1 MVDFQ
6 YKDSYGVKDLEE
18 IVRILR
24 APGGCPWDAE
34 QTHQSIRRNFLEE
47 ELGDV
52 LLQVVMHARME
63 QEAGR
68 FDLDGVADG
77 ICKKLIYRHPHV
89 FGDVA
94 VSGTGEVLSN
104 WEALKRKEKG
114 QATNTDAL
122 EAVARALPAL
132 WRAEKVQKKARKAG
146 FDWPDVSGALDKLSE
161 ELEELKT
168 AAAEGTNVAEELGD
182 LLFSAVNAARFLK
195 VDPEDAL
202 NGATDKFIGRFRK
215 VEAQAAAEEGLT
227 DKSVLTV
234 EGILEFAREAALAD
248 VEEAVG
254 RQVRYNTAIA
264 QEGLRGDYG
273 ANIGK
278 VLLATYGDDVKI
290 RAKAMAA
297 AGSDARMNGCGLP
310 VVIVSGSGNQ
320 GLTASLPVVE
330 YAKELGADWETT
342 LRAVLVSDLI
352 TIHLKAEIGRLSA
365 YCGAVSAGCGSGAGI
380 AWLYGREKEP
390 QALLKDVSHTIVNAL
405 AVDSGIVCDGAKASC
420 AAKIASAVDA
430 GLLGFYMYQNGQQF
444 RGGDGIISKG
454 VEQTIRNIGLLAT
467 QGMRE
472 TDREI
477 LDIMTTRC

>member
-1 MVDFQ
+1 MDATTYQDYVN
-6 YKDSYGVKDLEE
+6 
-18 IVRILR
+18 IL
-24 APGGCPWDAE
+24 
-34 QTHQSIRRNFLEE
+34 HE
-47 ELGDV
+47 ELVPAMGCTEPIAIAYAAAV
-52 LLQVVMHARME
+52 ARQTLGRPAQRME
-63 QEAGR
+63 VEASGNIIKNVKSVFVPNTGGLR
-68 FDLDGVADG
+68 G
-77 ICKKLIYRHPHV
+77 IPAAAAAGMAA
-89 FGDVA
+89 GDPA
-94 VSGTGEVLSN
+94 LELEVLSSIGEGEQDAIRQYLADTPIAVKLADSPFIFDIVIRA
-104 WEALKRKEKG
+104 WAGEDSALVRIVNYHTNIVRVERNGQVLKE
-114 QATNTDAL
+114 
-122 EAVARALPAL
+122 
-132 WRAEKVQKKARKAG
+132 
-146 FDWPDVSGALDKLSE
+146 
-161 ELEELKT
+161 
-168 AAAEGTNVAEELGD
+168 
-182 LLFSAVNAARFLK
+182 
-195 VDPEDAL
+195 
-202 NGATDKFIGRFRK
+202 

>member
-1 MVDFQ
+1 MDATTYQDYVN
-6 YKDSYGVKDLEE
+6 
-18 IVRILR
+18 IL
-24 APGGCPWDAE
+24 
-34 QTHQSIRRNFLEE
+34 HE
-47 ELGDV
+47 ELVPAMGCTEPIAIAYAAAV
-52 LLQVVMHARME
+52 ARQTLGRPAQRME
-63 QEAGR
+63 VEASGNIIKNVKSVFVPNTGGLR
-68 FDLDGVADG
+68 G
-77 ICKKLIYRHPHV
+77 IPAAAAAGMAA
-89 FGDVA
+89 GDPA
-94 VSGTGEVLSN
+94 LELEVLSSIGEGEQAVIRQYLADTPIAVKLADSPFIFDIVIRA
-104 WEALKRKEKG
+104 WAGEDSALVRIVNYHTNIVRVERNGQVLKE
-114 QATNTDAL
+114 
-122 EAVARALPAL
+122 
-132 WRAEKVQKKARKAG
+132 
-146 FDWPDVSGALDKLSE
+146 
-161 ELEELKT
+161 
-168 AAAEGTNVAEELGD
+168 
-182 LLFSAVNAARFLK
+182 
-195 VDPEDAL
+195 
-202 NGATDKFIGRFRK
+202 

-454 VEQTIRNIGLLAT
+454 VEETIRNIGLLAT

>member
-1 MVDFQ
+1 MKEGDFAM
-6 YKDSYGVKDLEE
+6 DAVSYQDYVNILKEELVPAMGCTEPIAIAYAAAVLRETLGRPAERMEVEASGNIIKNVKSVFVPGTGGLRGIPAAAAAGMAAGDPSLDLEVLSQIGE
-18 IVRILR
+18 AEQARIREYLACTPITVKLADSPLIFDILVRAWAGEDSALVRIANYHTHIVRI
-24 APGGCPWDAE
+24 
-34 QTHQSIRRNFLEE
+34 
-47 ELGDV
+47 
-52 LLQVVMHARME
+52 
-63 QEAGR
+63 
-68 FDLDGVADG
+68 
-77 ICKKLIYRHPHV
+77 
-89 FGDVA
+89 
-94 VSGTGEVLSN
+94 
-104 WEALKRKEKG
+104 EK
-114 QATNTDAL
+114 
-122 EAVARALPAL
+122 
-132 WRAEKVQKKARKAG
+132 
-146 FDWPDVSGALDKLSE
+146 
-161 ELEELKT
+161 
-168 AAAEGTNVAEELGD
+168 
-182 LLFSAVNAARFLK
+182 
-195 VDPEDAL
+195 
-202 NGATDKFIGRFRK
+202 NGAILKDLP
-215 VEAQAAAEEGLT
+215 VQAAAEEGLT
-227 DKSVLTV
+227 DKSALSVR
-234 EGILEFAREAALAD
+234 GILEFAREADLSD
-248 VEEAVG
+248 VEETLS
-254 RQVRYNTAIA
+254 RQIRFNTAIA

-273 ANIGK
+273 ANIGQ
-278 VLLATYGDDVKI
+278 VLLSAYGDDVKI

-320 GLTASLPVVE
+320 GLTASLPVIE
-330 YAKELGADWETT
+330 YAKELGADQET
-342 LRAVLVSDLI
+342 LYRALLVSDLI

>member
-1 MVDFQ
+1 MDAATYQDYVN
-6 YKDSYGVKDLEE
+6 
-18 IVRILR
+18 IL
-24 APGGCPWDAE
+24 
-34 QTHQSIRRNFLEE
+34 HE
-47 ELGDV
+47 ELVPAMGCTEPIAIAYAAAV
-52 LLQVVMHARME
+52 ARQTLGRPAQRME
-63 QEAGR
+63 VEASGNIIKNVKSVFVPNTGGLR
-68 FDLDGVADG
+68 G
-77 ICKKLIYRHPHV
+77 IPAAAAAGMAA
-89 FGDVA
+89 GDPA
-94 VSGTGEVLSN
+94 LELEVLSSIGEGEQAAIRQYLADTPIAVKLADSPFIFDIVIRA
-104 WEALKRKEKG
+104 WAGEDSALVRIVNYHTNIVRVERNGQVLKE
-114 QATNTDAL
+114 
-122 EAVARALPAL
+122 
-132 WRAEKVQKKARKAG
+132 
-146 FDWPDVSGALDKLSE
+146 
-161 ELEELKT
+161 
-168 AAAEGTNVAEELGD
+168 
-182 LLFSAVNAARFLK
+182 
-195 VDPEDAL
+195 
-202 NGATDKFIGRFRK
+202 

>member
-1 MVDFQ
+1 MDATTYQDYVN
-6 YKDSYGVKDLEE
+6 
-18 IVRILR
+18 IL
-24 APGGCPWDAE
+24 
-34 QTHQSIRRNFLEE
+34 HE
-47 ELGDV
+47 ELVPAMGCTEPIAIAYAAAV
-52 LLQVVMHARME
+52 ARQTLGRPAQRME
-63 QEAGR
+63 VEASGNIIKNVKSVFVPNTGGLR
-68 FDLDGVADG
+68 G
-77 ICKKLIYRHPHV
+77 IPAAAAAGMAA
-89 FGDVA
+89 GDPA
-94 VSGTGEVLSN
+94 LELEVLSSIGEGEQAAIRQYLADTPIAVKLADSPFIFDIAIRA
-104 WEALKRKEKG
+104 WAGEDSALVRIVNYHTNIVRVERNGQVLKE
-114 QATNTDAL
+114 
-122 EAVARALPAL
+122 
-132 WRAEKVQKKARKAG
+132 
-146 FDWPDVSGALDKLSE
+146 
-161 ELEELKT
+161 
-168 AAAEGTNVAEELGD
+168 
-182 LLFSAVNAARFLK
+182 
-195 VDPEDAL
+195 
-202 NGATDKFIGRFRK
+202 

-248 VEEAVG
+248 VEDAVG

-330 YAKELGADWETT
+330 YAKELGADWHST

-454 VEQTIRNIGLLAT
+454 VEETIRNIGLLAT

>member
-1 MVDFQ
+1 MDATTYQDYVN
-6 YKDSYGVKDLEE
+6 
-18 IVRILR
+18 IL
-24 APGGCPWDAE
+24 
-34 QTHQSIRRNFLEE
+34 HE
-47 ELGDV
+47 ELVPAMGCTEPIAIAYAAAV
-52 LLQVVMHARME
+52 ARQTLGRLAQRME
-63 QEAGR
+63 VEASGNIIKNVKSVFVPNTGGLR
-68 FDLDGVADG
+68 G
-77 ICKKLIYRHPHV
+77 IPAAAAAGMAA
-89 FGDVA
+89 GDPA
-94 VSGTGEVLSN
+94 LELEVLSSIGEGEQAAIRQYLVDTPIAVKLADSPFIFDIAIRA
-104 WEALKRKEKG
+104 WAGEDSALVRIVNYHTNIVRVERNGQVLKE
-114 QATNTDAL
+114 
-122 EAVARALPAL
+122 
-132 WRAEKVQKKARKAG
+132 
-146 FDWPDVSGALDKLSE
+146 
-161 ELEELKT
+161 
-168 AAAEGTNVAEELGD
+168 
-182 LLFSAVNAARFLK
+182 
-195 VDPEDAL
+195 
-202 NGATDKFIGRFRK
+202 

-342 LRAVLVSDLI
+342 LRAVLVSDLV

-454 VEQTIRNIGLLAT
+454 VEETIRNIGLLAT

>member
-1 MVDFQ
+1 MDATTYQDYVN
-6 YKDSYGVKDLEE
+6 
-18 IVRILR
+18 IL
-24 APGGCPWDAE
+24 
-34 QTHQSIRRNFLEE
+34 HE
-47 ELGDV
+47 ELVPAMGCTEPIAIAYAAAV
-52 LLQVVMHARME
+52 ARQTLGRPAQRME
-63 QEAGR
+63 VEASGNIIKNVKSVFVPNTGGLR
-68 FDLDGVADG
+68 G
-77 ICKKLIYRHPHV
+77 IPAAAAAGMAA
-89 FGDVA
+89 GDPA
-94 VSGTGEVLSN
+94 LELEVLSSIGEGEQAAIRQYLADTPIAVKLADSPFIFDIVIRA
-104 WEALKRKEKG
+104 WAGEDSALVRIVNYHTNIVRVERNGQVLKE
-114 QATNTDAL
+114 
-122 EAVARALPAL
+122 
-132 WRAEKVQKKARKAG
+132 
-146 FDWPDVSGALDKLSE
+146 
-161 ELEELKT
+161 
-168 AAAEGTNVAEELGD
+168 
-182 LLFSAVNAARFLK
+182 
-195 VDPEDAL
+195 
-202 NGATDKFIGRFRK
+202 

>member
-1 MVDFQ
+1 MDTTTYQDYVN
-6 YKDSYGVKDLEE
+6 
-18 IVRILR
+18 IL
-24 APGGCPWDAE
+24 
-34 QTHQSIRRNFLEE
+34 HE
-47 ELGDV
+47 ELVPAMGCTEPIAIAYAAAV
-52 LLQVVMHARME
+52 ARQTLGRPAQRME
-63 QEAGR
+63 VEASGNIIKNVKSVFVPNTGGLR
-68 FDLDGVADG
+68 G
-77 ICKKLIYRHPHV
+77 IPAAAAAGMAA
-89 FGDVA
+89 GDPA
-94 VSGTGEVLSN
+94 LELEVLSSIGEGEQAAIRQYLADTPIAVKLADSPFIFDIAIRA
-104 WEALKRKEKG
+104 WAGEDSALVRIVNYHTNIVRVERNDQVLKE
-114 QATNTDAL
+114 
-122 EAVARALPAL
+122 
-132 WRAEKVQKKARKAG
+132 
-146 FDWPDVSGALDKLSE
+146 
-161 ELEELKT
+161 
-168 AAAEGTNVAEELGD
+168 
-182 LLFSAVNAARFLK
+182 
-195 VDPEDAL
+195 
-202 NGATDKFIGRFRK
+202 

-454 VEQTIRNIGLLAT
+454 VEETIRNIGLLAT

>member
-1 MVDFQ
+1 MDATTYQDYVN
-6 YKDSYGVKDLEE
+6 
-18 IVRILR
+18 IL
-24 APGGCPWDAE
+24 
-34 QTHQSIRRNFLEE
+34 HE
-47 ELGDV
+47 ELVPAMGCTEPIAIAYAAAV
-52 LLQVVMHARME
+52 ARQTLGRPAQRME
-63 QEAGR
+63 VEASGNIIKNVKSVFVPNTGGLR
-68 FDLDGVADG
+68 G
-77 ICKKLIYRHPHV
+77 IPAAAAAGMAA
-89 FGDVA
+89 GDPA
-94 VSGTGEVLSN
+94 LELEVLSSIGEGEQAAIRQYLADTPIAVKLADSPLIFDIAIRA
-104 WEALKRKEKG
+104 WAGEDSALVRIVNYHTNIVRVERNGQVLKE
-114 QATNTDAL
+114 
-122 EAVARALPAL
+122 
-132 WRAEKVQKKARKAG
+132 
-146 FDWPDVSGALDKLSE
+146 
-161 ELEELKT
+161 
-168 AAAEGTNVAEELGD
+168 
-182 LLFSAVNAARFLK
+182 
-195 VDPEDAL
+195 
-202 NGATDKFIGRFRK
+202 

-454 VEQTIRNIGLLAT
+454 VEETIRNIGLLAT

>member
-1 MVDFQ
+1 MDAAAYRDYVNILKEELVPAMGCTEPIAIA
-6 YKDSYGVKDLEE
+6 YAAAVARRTLGRPARRVEVEASGNIIKNVKSVFVPNTGGLRGIPAAAAAGMAAGNPDLELE
-18 IVRILR
+18 VLSQIGEAEQTAIRQYLEKTPITVKLAASPFIFDITIRAWAEEESALVRIVNYHTNIVRIEKN
-24 APGGCPWDAE
+24 G
-34 QTHQSIRRNFLEE
+34 Q
-47 ELGDV
+47 V
-52 LLQVVMHARME
+52 L
-63 QEAGR
+63 
-68 FDLDGVADG
+68 
-77 ICKKLIYRHPHV
+77 
-89 FGDVA
+89 
-94 VSGTGEVLSN
+94 
-104 WEALKRKEKG
+104 KE
-114 QATNTDAL
+114 
-122 EAVARALPAL
+122 
-132 WRAEKVQKKARKAG
+132 
-146 FDWPDVSGALDKLSE
+146 
-161 ELEELKT
+161 
-168 AAAEGTNVAEELGD
+168 
-182 LLFSAVNAARFLK
+182 
-195 VDPEDAL
+195 
-202 NGATDKFIGRFRK
+202 

-227 DKSVLTV
+227 DKAVLSV
-234 EGILEFAREAALAD
+234 EGILEFARECRLSD
-248 VEEAVG
+248 VEEVID

-273 ANIGK
+273 ANIGQ
-278 VLLATYGDDVKI
+278 VLLDTYGQDVKI

-330 YAKELGADWETT
+330 YAKELGVDRETM
-342 LRAVLVSDLI
+342 LRAVMVSDLI

-380 AWLYGREKEP
+380 AWLYGREKDP
-390 QALLKDVSHTIVNAL
+390 ASLLKDVSHTIVNAL

-430 GLLGFYMYQNGQQF
+430 GLLGFYMYQKGQQF

-454 VEQTIRNIGLLAT
+454 VEETIRNIGLLAT

>member
-1 MVDFQ
+1 MDAAAYRDYVNILKEELVPAMGCTEPIAIA
-6 YKDSYGVKDLEE
+6 YAASVARRTLGRPARRVEVEASGNIIKNVKSVFVPNTGGLRGIPAAAAAGIAAGNPDLELE
-18 IVRILR
+18 VLSQIGEAEQAAIRQYLEDTPITVKLAASPFIFDITIRAWAEEESALVRIVNYHTNIVRIEKN
-24 APGGCPWDAE
+24 G
-34 QTHQSIRRNFLEE
+34 Q
-47 ELGDV
+47 V
-52 LLQVVMHARME
+52 L
-63 QEAGR
+63 
-68 FDLDGVADG
+68 
-77 ICKKLIYRHPHV
+77 
-89 FGDVA
+89 
-94 VSGTGEVLSN
+94 
-104 WEALKRKEKG
+104 KE
-114 QATNTDAL
+114 
-122 EAVARALPAL
+122 
-132 WRAEKVQKKARKAG
+132 
-146 FDWPDVSGALDKLSE
+146 
-161 ELEELKT
+161 
-168 AAAEGTNVAEELGD
+168 
-182 LLFSAVNAARFLK
+182 
-195 VDPEDAL
+195 
-202 NGATDKFIGRFRK
+202 

-227 DKSVLTV
+227 DKAVLSV
-234 EGILEFAREAALAD
+234 EGILGFARECRLSD
-248 VEEAVG
+248 VEEVID

-273 ANIGK
+273 ANIGQ
-278 VLLATYGDDVKI
+278 VLLDTYGQDVKI

-330 YAKELGADWETT
+330 YAKELGVDRETM
-342 LRAVLVSDLI
+342 LRAVMVSDLI

-380 AWLYGREKEP
+380 AWLYGREKDP
-390 QALLKDVSHTIVNAL
+390 ASLLKDVSHTIVNAL

-430 GLLGFYMYQNGQQF
+430 GLLGFYMYQKGQQF

-454 VEQTIRNIGLLAT
+454 VEETIRNIGLLAT

>member
-1 MVDFQ
+1 MDAAAYRDYVNILKEELVPAMGCTEPIAIA
-6 YKDSYGVKDLEE
+6 YAAAVARRTLGRPARRVEVEASGNIIKNVKSVFVPNTGGLRGIPAAAAAGIAAGNPDLELE
-18 IVRILR
+18 VLSQIGEAEQAAIRQYLEDTPITVKLAASPFIFDITIRAWAEEESALVRIVNYHTNIVRIEKN
-24 APGGCPWDAE
+24 G
-34 QTHQSIRRNFLEE
+34 Q
-47 ELGDV
+47 V
-52 LLQVVMHARME
+52 L
-63 QEAGR
+63 
-68 FDLDGVADG
+68 
-77 ICKKLIYRHPHV
+77 
-89 FGDVA
+89 
-94 VSGTGEVLSN
+94 
-104 WEALKRKEKG
+104 KE
-114 QATNTDAL
+114 
-122 EAVARALPAL
+122 
-132 WRAEKVQKKARKAG
+132 
-146 FDWPDVSGALDKLSE
+146 
-161 ELEELKT
+161 
-168 AAAEGTNVAEELGD
+168 
-182 LLFSAVNAARFLK
+182 
-195 VDPEDAL
+195 
-202 NGATDKFIGRFRK
+202 

-227 DKSVLTV
+227 DKAALSV
-234 EGILEFAREAALAD
+234 EGILEFARECRLSD
-248 VEEAVG
+248 VEEVID

-330 YAKELGADWETT
+330 YAKELGVDRETM
-342 LRAVLVSDLI
+342 LRAVMVSDLI

-380 AWLYGREKEP
+380 AWLYGREKDP
-390 QALLKDVSHTIVNAL
+390 ASLLKDVSHTIVNAL

-430 GLLGFYMYQNGQQF
+430 GLLGFYMYQKGQQF

-454 VEQTIRNIGLLAT
+454 VEETIRNIGLLAT

>member
-1 MVDFQ
+1 MDAATYRDYVN
-6 YKDSYGVKDLEE
+6 
-18 IVRILR
+18 IL
-24 APGGCPWDAE
+24 
-34 QTHQSIRRNFLEE
+34 HE
-47 ELGDV
+47 ELVPAMGCTEPIAIAYAAAV
-52 LLQVVMHARME
+52 ARQTLGRPAQRME
-63 QEAGR
+63 VEASGNIIKNVKSVFVPNTGGLR
-68 FDLDGVADG
+68 G
-77 ICKKLIYRHPHV
+77 IPAAAAAGMAA
-89 FGDVA
+89 GDPA
-94 VSGTGEVLSN
+94 LELEVLSSIGEGEQAAIRQYLADTPIAVKLADSPFIFDIAIRA
-104 WEALKRKEKG
+104 WAGEDSALVRIVNYHTNIVRVERNGQVLKE
-114 QATNTDAL
+114 
-122 EAVARALPAL
+122 
-132 WRAEKVQKKARKAG
+132 
-146 FDWPDVSGALDKLSE
+146 
-161 ELEELKT
+161 
-168 AAAEGTNVAEELGD
+168 
-182 LLFSAVNAARFLK
+182 
-195 VDPEDAL
+195 
-202 NGATDKFIGRFRK
+202 

-454 VEQTIRNIGLLAT
+454 VEETIRNIGLLAT